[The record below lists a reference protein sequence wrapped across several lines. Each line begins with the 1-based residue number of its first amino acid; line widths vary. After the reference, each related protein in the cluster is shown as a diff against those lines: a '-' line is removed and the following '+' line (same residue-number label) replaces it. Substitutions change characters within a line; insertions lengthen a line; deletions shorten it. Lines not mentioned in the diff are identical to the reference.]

1 MSLFLAILIVIA
13 GFIGGGYTIA
23 RHTNENI
30 KPVEVGSDGSDGIQN
45 PSKPIDNNDGS
56 VVALALGESGTFNNV
71 TITPTELVSD
81 SRCPRDVQ
89 CIWAG
94 TVEVQ
99 ATIQSEKETKI
110 KVFRPG
116 DLEIVALS
124 NGGMEVDFLDA
135 FPYPTSASPVPA
147 SEYRFQFQFVPIGD

>member
-13 GFIGGGYTIA
+13 GFVGGGYAIV
-23 RHTNENI
+23 RHEDNT
-30 KPVEVGSDGSDGIQN
+30 KPADVTPSGPDGISN
-45 PSKPIDNNDGS
+45 LPKPTDKEDGS
-56 VVALALGESGTFNNV
+56 VVTLALGESGTFNNV

-81 SRCPRDVQ
+81 SRCPKDVQ

-99 ATIQSEKETKI
+99 AIIQSEKETKTKI
-110 KVFRPG
+110 FRPN
-116 DLEIVALS
+116 DLEIVAVS
-124 NGGMEVDFLDA
+124 DGGMEVDFLDA
-135 FPYPTSASPVPA
+135 SPYPTSSSAVPV